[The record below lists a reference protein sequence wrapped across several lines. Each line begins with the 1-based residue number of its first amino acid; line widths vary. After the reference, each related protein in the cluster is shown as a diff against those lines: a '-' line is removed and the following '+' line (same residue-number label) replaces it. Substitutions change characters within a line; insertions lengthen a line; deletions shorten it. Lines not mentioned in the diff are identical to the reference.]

1 MSKIP
6 IWNVE
11 RWKRGVCGVRQM
23 EIDDFAKQSVADK
36 IKRMTYSQEWWSYN
50 EAQTKEKILSEKLL
64 LELLDAIPDQEIFS
78 KKGGRPWTPIRQ
90 RIFYMY
96 LYAYSGYSARRCISD
111 LQMAKDRSIIS
122 KVPHFN
128 SILNF
133 HSSKSVTTFLM
144 KLIWMT
150 SLPLRNI
157 EETFAIDASGFSTSL
172 FERWFN
178 VRTQLPERKR
188 HWKKAHLCV
197 GVKSHI
203 IVSMEITE
211 GHEADSP
218 ELIPLVEQ
226 AGKNFEIENV
236 CADKAYLSRQNF
248 DKIAE
253 MGAIPYI
260 PFKSNSTGNKK
271 GSIIWSRMFDLFLKN
286 REAFDKEYHQRSNV
300 ETTFHMIKKKFGNH
314 LKTKKDDSQVNE
326 ILMKCLCH
334 NLAVLVHESIELGLE
349 VDLGKCAEVILA
361 Q

>member
-1 MSKIP
+1 
-6 IWNVE
+6 
-11 RWKRGVCGVRQM
+11 
-23 EIDDFAKQSVADK
+23 
-36 IKRMTYSQEWWSYN
+36 
-50 EAQTKEKILSEKLL
+50 
-64 LELLDAIPDQEIFS
+64 
-78 KKGGRPWTPIRQ
+78 
-90 RIFYMY
+90 
-96 LYAYSGYSARRCISD
+96 
-111 LQMAKDRSIIS
+111 
-122 KVPHFN
+122 
-128 SILNF
+128 
-133 HSSKSVTTFLM
+133 
-144 KLIWMT
+144 
-150 SLPLRNI
+150 
-157 EETFAIDASGFSTSL
+157 
-172 FERWFN
+172 
-178 VRTQLPERKR
+178 
-188 HWKKAHLCV
+188 
-197 GVKSHI
+197 
-203 IVSMEITE
+203 MEITE